1 MPEYNRDKAASK
13 SIRTRLV
20 GNFLI
25 IIFISVLTFEGL
37 LIYFTRL
44 YFYGNVE
51 NILTNELKSSTDF
64 YTQYFS
70 NVSLEVNIIDNADI
84 FWRQTRA
91 QVQIVQN
98 DGTVLLDS
106 EGLKSEQKIQ
116 TGDVTAAAGGERG
129 KWTGYV
135 SGGAGKIHVMSVACP
150 IKANSQQVGI
160 LRFITSLTD
169 IDKMIFNITIIFVCI
184 GVAVIVLAV
193 IISLVLAHSVI
204 HPLRKLTS
212 AARSMAEGNL
222 DERIEKYRN
231 DEIGVLSETLN
242 YMVSEVQNRENVKND
257 FISKVSHELRTPL
270 TSIKG
275 WANTIIDD
283 DYTDREIMQDGLGII
298 IKESDRL
305 TNMVDELLDFS
316 RYVSGKAELNIE
328 KTDVVELVE
337 AVQKQMAGNAKK
349 EKINFTTECESLLEG
364 ELDKNKI
371 KQVLINLLGNSL
383 KFTRPGGNVLL
394 KAFYDKE
401 DIIFRVE
408 DDGCG
413 ISSEELP
420 LVKEKFYKGKNSK
433 SQTGLGL
440 SICDEIVHLHKG
452 KLTIES
458 MQGQGTVV
466 IVRIPRFNI

>member
-1 MPEYNRDKAASK
+1 MPVYKRDKAASK

-37 LIYFTRL
+37 LIYFTRF

-51 NILTNELKSSTDF
+51 NILTNELKSSSDF

-106 EGLKSEQKIQ
+106 EGLKSEQKIE
-116 TGDVTAAAGGERG
+116 TGDVTAAAGGEVA
-129 KWTGYV
+129 KWTGHV

-150 IKANSQQVGI
+150 LEANGQQVGI

-169 IDKMIFNITIIFVCI
+169 IDKMIFNITVIFICI
-184 GVAVIVLAV
+184 GMAVIILAV

-222 DERIEKYRN
+222 DQRIEKYRN
-231 DEIGVLSETLN
+231 DEIGVLTETLN
-242 YMVSEVQNRENVKND
+242 YMVAEVRNRENVKND
-257 FISKVSHELRTPL
+257 FISMVSHELRTPL

-283 DYTDREIMQDGLGII
+283 DYADREILQDGLGII

-328 KTDVVELVE
+328 ETDVVELVE
-337 AVQKQMAGNAKK
+337 TVQKQMVGNAKK
-349 EKINFTTECESLLEG
+349 DKINFATDCESFLKG
-364 ELDKNKI
+364 KLDKNKI
-371 KQVLINLLGNSL
+371 RQVLLNLLGNSF
-383 KFTRPGGNVLL
+383 KFTRPGGNVIL
-394 KAFYDKE
+394 KAFSDKE
-401 DIIFRVE
+401 EIIFRVE

-420 LVKEKFYKGKNSK
+420 MVKEKFYKGKNSK

-440 SICDEIVHLHKG
+440 SICDEIVRLHKG
-452 KLTIES
+452 KLQIES
-458 MQGQGTVV
+458 LQGQGTVV
-466 IVRIPRFNI
+466 TVRIPKFYI